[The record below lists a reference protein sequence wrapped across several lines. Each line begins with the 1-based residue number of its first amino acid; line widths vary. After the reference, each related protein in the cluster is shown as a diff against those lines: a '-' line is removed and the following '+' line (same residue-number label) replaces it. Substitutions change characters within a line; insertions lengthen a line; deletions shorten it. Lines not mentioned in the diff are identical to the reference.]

1 MDWIHPDPSNTEADD
16 SSDANIAP
24 VDDRYVATTP
34 DTQRYATT
42 APDDASDAI
51 IGHDD
56 NGEATTAFGNDFK
69 SCHHSIATDITL

>member
-1 MDWIHPDPSNTEADD
+1 MDWRPPDPSNTEADD

-24 VDDRYVATTP
+24 VYDRNATTTP
-34 DTQRYATT
+34 AKQRDATT

-56 NGEATTAFGNDFK
+56 NGEATTAPDNDFK
-69 SCHHSIATDITL
+69 SCHHSITTDSTL